1 MKKDLETLD
10 AEFVLD
16 GFYIQKYIRRI
27 ARLAG
32 DTEEAKKELF
42 C

>member
-1 MKKDLETLD
+1 MDEERPGNTGGG

-16 GFYIQKYIRRI
+16 GFHIQEYIRRR

-32 DTEEAKKELF
+32 DTEEKR
-42 C
+42 